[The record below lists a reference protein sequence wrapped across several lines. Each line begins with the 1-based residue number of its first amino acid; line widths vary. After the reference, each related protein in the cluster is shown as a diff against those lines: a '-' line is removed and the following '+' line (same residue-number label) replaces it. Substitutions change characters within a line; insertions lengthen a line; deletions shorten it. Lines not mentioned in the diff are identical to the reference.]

1 MVGAFGFLY
10 AAQSTDPAKTDAG
23 YPPGIGVKNSL
34 IVLGC
39 INFFGMLFTL
49 LVPESKG
56 KSLEELSGENEEDS
70 SSGNEASANRTVP
83 I

>member
-10 AAQSTDPAKTDAG
+10 LAQSPDKNKTEHG

-34 IVLGC
+34 IVLGVV
-39 INFFGMLFTL
+39 NLLGMVFTL

-56 KSLEELSGENEEDS
+56 RSLEEMCGENEDNDEGS
-70 SSGNEASANRTVP
+70 SFRNNH
-83 I
+83 